1 MPTTIKDFIVI
12 EQLGEGT
19 FSQVYKVK
27 RILDNQFYA
36 LKKVNL
42 SLQTQ
47 NEKQNTLN
55 EIRILASINNP
66 YIIEY
71 KDSFL
76 DSDGCIL
83 YIVMEYAPIG
93 NLLKLVKLDL
103 ITTQEIWKVAVQLLL
118 GLKCLH
124 DNQILHRD
132 LKLVNILV
140 VNTPTG
146 YQYKIGDLN
155 ISKIAKGNM
164 AKTVIGTPL
173 YAAPEVWQ
181 GIQYSYPC
189 DIWSLGCLL
198 YELAKGNPPFNGKDL
213 QDLNYKIQSGQFEP
227 IINQDLNQFIS
238 FMLKV
243 KPKDRLNCDQ
253 LLKSSLLIKNS
264 GNLAIQTV
272 VDGKIQIDLL
282 QTIQIPKNLK
292 QINLPSD
299 NYTKKTKRS
308 ESSQRINNQSNS
320 IQTKNNYTNQ
330 ISQLHIKKT
339 GQSEIQQAPPLAPN
353 RIARPILQHQ
363 AQAHRYNPLQ
373 IISQRDPKQITR
385 QGSAGP
391 LSRR

>member
-1 MPTTIKDFIVI
+1 MPTTINDFII
-12 EQLGEGT
+12 IDKLGEGS

-27 RILDNQFYA
+27 RIADNQFYA

-47 NEKQNTLN
+47 NEKLSTLN
-55 EIRILASINNP
+55 EIRILASINNQH
-66 YIIEY
+66 IIEY

-93 NLLKLVKLDL
+93 NLIKLQQQNL
-103 ITTQEIWKVAVQLLL
+103 ITTQEIWRIAVQLLL

-132 LKLVNILV
+132 LKLANILV
-140 VNTPTG
+140 VNSPIG

-181 GIQYSYPC
+181 GTAYSYPC

-198 YELAKGNPPFNGKDL
+198 YELAKGAPPFNGKDL
-213 QDLNYKIQSGQFEP
+213 QDLNLKIQSGQFDP
-227 IINQDLNQFIS
+227 INNQDLNQFIS

-243 KPKDRLNCDQ
+243 KPKDRLNCDK
-253 LLKSSLLIKNS
+253 LLQSSLLIKNS
-264 GNLAIQTV
+264 GNLAVQTI

-292 QINLPSD
+292 QLNLPSQ
-299 NYTKKTKRS
+299 NYIAKPKRS
-308 ESSQRINNQSNS
+308 ESCQKLKTQNS
-320 IQTKNNYTNQ
+320 IQTKNNTNQ
-330 ISQLHIKKT
+330 ISQLPPKKS
-339 GQSEIQQAPPLAPN
+339 GQTEIQQPPPLAPN
-353 RIARPILQHQ
+353 RIARPILQNQ
-363 AQAHRYNPLQ
+363 ATAHRHNPLQ
-373 IISQRDPKQITR
+373 ITSQRDPRQITR

>member
-1 MPTTIKDFIVI
+1 MPTTINDFII
-12 EQLGEGT
+12 IDKLGEGS

-27 RILDNQFYA
+27 RITDNQFYA

-47 NEKQNTLN
+47 NEKLNTLN
-55 EIRILASINNP
+55 EIRILASINSQ

-93 NLLKLVKLDL
+93 NLIQLQQQNV
-103 ITTQEIWKVAVQLLL
+103 ITNQEIWRIAVQLLL

-132 LKLVNILV
+132 LKLANILV
-140 VNTPTG
+140 VKSLSG
-146 YQYKIGDLN
+146 YQYKISDLN
-155 ISKIAKGNM
+155 ISKIAKGNI
-164 AKTVIGTPL
+164 AKTIIGTPL

-198 YELAKGNPPFNGKDL
+198 YELAKGVPPFNGKDL
-213 QDLNYKIQSGQFEP
+213 QDLNQKIQSGQFDP
-227 IINQDLNQFIS
+227 INNQDLNQFIS

-243 KPKDRLNCDQ
+243 KPKDRFTCDQ
-253 LLKSSLLIKNS
+253 LLQSSLLIKNS
-264 GNLAIQTV
+264 GNLAVQTI

-292 QINLPSD
+292 QLNLPSQ
-299 NYTKKTKRS
+299 NYITKPKRS
-308 ESSQRINNQSNS
+308 ESCQKLKTQNT
-320 IQTKNNYTNQ
+320 IQTKINTNQ
-330 ISQLHIKKT
+330 INQLPPKKS
-339 GQSEIQQAPPLAPN
+339 GQSEIQQPPPLAPN

-363 AQAHRYNPLQ
+363 ASAHRNNPLQ
-373 IISQRDPKQITR
+373 ITSQRDPRQITR